1 MRAEIITIGDE
12 LLIGQVVDTNSAWMA
27 QRLNEVGISLYQITS
42 VHDDREHILKALDE
56 AFSRADIVLTTGGLG
71 PTKDDITKHVMCE
84 YFGTTLVE
92 DPQVRAHIHDL
103 YKDRP
108 EALNRLTATQWLVP
122 ASATILPNRVG
133 SAPIMVFEY
142 KSKVESLNSKVNES
156 KVESRK
162 SKVNEISE
170 AVSTDSQHS
179 TLDIRHS
186 TLNIQHSTFDSQH
199 STFDIQTPK
208 YLIALPGVP
217 HEMKIAMTE
226 QVLPFI
232 RLKVKGER
240 LEASETFSSPS
251 GRPLNSSEAS
261 TKHNK
266 IIHKTI
272 LLSGIPESK
281 LAILI
286 EDWEN
291 ALPSSIHLAY
301 LPKDGII
308 RLRLSSY
315 GEATEAEIQSYID
328 TLLPLIGDYLLATE
342 DISLEALAGRL
353 LSQKGMTIATAESC
367 TGGRLAAALN
377 AQSGSS
383 AYYMGSVVAYDN
395 SVKTNILGVSSETLN
410 TDGAVSEST
419 VRQMAEGVRTL
430 LHTDYAIATSGI
442 AGPTGGTPDKPV
454 GTVWIA
460 WATPEGTEA
469 KCFHF
474 GAAREREQITLR
486 AVTESLVHLIKSLNT
501 KQ

>member
-42 VHDDREHILKALDE
+42 VHDNHEHILKALDE

-122 ASATILPNRVG
+122 QTATILTNRVG
-133 SAPIMVFEY
+133 SAPIMVFQKNTSET
-142 KSKVESLNSKVNES
+142 
-156 KVESRK
+156 SRTVRT
-162 SKVNEISE
+162 S
-170 AVSTDSQHS
+170 STEG
-179 TLDIRHS
+179 TR
-186 TLNIQHSTFDSQH
+186 F
-199 STFDIQTPK
+199 
-208 YLIALPGVP
+208 LIAMPGVP

-226 QVLPFI
+226 QVLPY
-232 RLKVKGER
+232 L
-240 LEASETFSSPS
+240 ATT
-251 GRPLNSSEAS
+251 SEADLQRSDLLS
-261 TKHNK
+261 TAQRS
-266 IIHKTI
+266 IIHRTI
-272 LLSGIPESK
+272 LVSGIPESK

-291 ALPSSIHLAY
+291 ALPASIHLAY

-315 GEATEAEIQSYID
+315 GEATEAEIQSHID
-328 TLLPLIGDYLLATE
+328 TLLPLISDYLLATE

-353 LSQKGMTIATAESC
+353 LKQQGMTIATAESC

-395 SVKTNILGVSSETLN
+395 SVKTNVLGVSPETLN

-460 WATPEGTEA
+460 WATPEGTQA
-469 KCFHF
+469 QCFHF

-486 AVTESLVHLIKSLNT
+486 AVTEALVRLVKTLST
-501 KQ
+501 QSAAGC

>member
-27 QRLNEVGISLYQITS
+27 QRLNEAGISLHQITS
-42 VHDDREHILKALDE
+42 VHDDREHILTALDE
-56 AFSRADIVLTTGGLG
+56 AFSRADIVFTTGGLG

-84 YFGTTLVE
+84 CFGTTLVE

-122 ASATILPNRVG
+122 QTATILTNRVG
-133 SAPIMVFEY
+133 SAPIMVFERCLRVQEFSSSEEF
-142 KSKVESLNSKVNES
+142 KIHNSK
-156 KVESRK
+156 
-162 SKVNEISE
+162 
-170 AVSTDSQHS
+170 
-179 TLDIRHS
+179 
-186 TLNIQHSTFDSQH
+186 F
-199 STFDIQTPK
+199 
-208 YLIALPGVP
+208 LIALPGVP
-217 HEMKIAMTE
+217 HEMKIAMIE
-226 QVLPFI
+226 QVLPY
-232 RLKVKGER
+232 L
-240 LEASETFSSPS
+240 ATT
-251 GRPLNSSEAS
+251 SEADLQRSDLLS
-261 TKHNK
+261 TAQRS
-266 IIHKTI
+266 IIHRTI
-272 LLSGIPESK
+272 LVSGIPESK

-315 GEATEAEIQSYID
+315 GEATEAEIQSHID
-328 TLLPLIGDYLLATE
+328 TLLPLISDYLLATE

-353 LSQKGMTIATAESC
+353 LKRQGMTIATAESC

-395 SVKTNILGVSSETLN
+395 SVKTNVLGVSPETLN

-460 WATPEGTEA
+460 WATPEGTQA
-469 KCFHF
+469 QCFHF

-486 AVTESLVHLIKSLNT
+486 AVTEALVRLVKTLST
-501 KQ
+501 QSAAGC